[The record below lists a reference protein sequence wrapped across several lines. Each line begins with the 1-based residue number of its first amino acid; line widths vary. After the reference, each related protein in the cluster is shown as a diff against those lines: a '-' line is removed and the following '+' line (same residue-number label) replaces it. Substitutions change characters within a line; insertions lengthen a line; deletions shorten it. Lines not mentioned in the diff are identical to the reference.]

1 MAHSLRRRFSC
12 PVELALEI
20 VNGKWKPVILAHLK
34 QGSLRYAEL
43 RALIPAL
50 SDKMLTQR
58 LKDLEEVGL
67 VVRHKR
73 GGRGAHSRYELT
85 RRGASLR
92 PALQA
97 LHDWGELI
105 AKDVGADIPAAT
117 VDAAA
122 SGMLAKANRAATSPT
137 GNRRRL
143 GL

>member
-1 MAHSLRRRFSC
+1 LAHSLRRKFSC
-12 PVELALEI
+12 HVELALEI

-58 LKDLEEVGL
+58 LKDLEELGL
-67 VVRHKR
+67 VARHKR
-73 GGRGAHSRYELT
+73 GGRGARSQYELT
-85 RRGASLR
+85 PRGASLR

-105 AKDVGADIPAAT
+105 AKDVGADVQPMT
-117 VDAAA
+117 K
-122 SGMLAKANRAATSPT
+122 SPSNNRPRT
-137 GNRRRL
+137 
-143 GL
+143 